1 MGTDY
6 IDLFIIHYPNPEISI
21 MESMAAFDFLIDE
34 GIIKN
39 IGLSN
44 FNKEQF
50 IDAQENSK
58 NKIIYNQVHYN
69 LIHREYIKNSFIE
82 YARSND
88 IFIATWR
95 PLQEGVLARNTTEIM
110 KKMCKKYEKTPSQI
124 AINWLIS
131 QKNVI
136 ALAGSR
142 ETSYLKENL
151 GALGWEMDAED
162 IEILKDN
169 FPGQKYC
176 SDSTDV
182 DIKELTH
189 VMHNKYSI

>member
-21 MESMAAFDFLIDE
+21 MESMAAFDFLIDK

-50 IDAQENSK
+50 IEAQKNSK

-124 AINWLIS
+124 VINWLIS

-136 ALAGSR
+136 TLAGSR

-169 FPGQKYC
+169 YPG
-176 SDSTDV
+176 
-182 DIKELTH
+182 
-189 VMHNKYSI
+189 